1 MSRTYDAVLTGD
13 DQLEWKGNPP
23 PGPKPVD
30 VQVVVP
36 DEADV
41 LTPEER
47 RRLREE
53 ALRELAAMGAFR
65 EIDDPVAWQREIRK
79 DRPLPGR
86 EP

>member
-13 DQLEWKGNPP
+13 RLVWKGSAPCNAES
-23 PGPKPVD
+23 VD
-30 VQVVVP
+30 VKVEVL
-36 DEADV
+36 EADDV
-41 LTPEER
+41 LTPDER